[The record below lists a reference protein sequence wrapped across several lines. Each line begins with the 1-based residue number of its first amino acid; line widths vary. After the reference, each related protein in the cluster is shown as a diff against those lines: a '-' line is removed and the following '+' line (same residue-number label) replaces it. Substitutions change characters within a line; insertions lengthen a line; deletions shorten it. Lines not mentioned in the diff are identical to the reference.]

1 MSKLKIYH
9 LVIIE
14 KKLTLK
20 QKTLEICPRA
30 QKNISHYFAKKIT
43 TCKICFKLKMQWK
56 ISFLFSASEIVLLA
70 LLRVDF
76 NEFNPFFQ

>member
-30 QKNISHYFAKKIT
+30 QK
-43 TCKICFKLKMQWK
+43 K
-56 ISFLFSASEIVLLA
+56 ISITLPRKLQHVKYASS
-70 LLRVDF
+70 
-76 NEFNPFFQ
+76 